1 LTQLTTI
8 SRGLRVTCPS
18 VRCWPTAAEFL
29 GDVSHARHLR
39 RGVTLFLARLRR
51 DDTLAQFMR
60 FVLVGGASTAVYG
73 LLYIGLGGLGYLPAH
88 LSATVVSTI
97 LANELHRRLTF
108 RADDRVHWIN
118 AQVEAGGVALVG
130 LLATSAALGWLN
142 TSAGAVHV
150 ILQITVV
157 AAVTATIGLMRFV
170 ALRWIFRPTGL
181 PAAR

>member
-1 LTQLTTI
+1 LTPLATI
-8 SRGLRVTCPS
+8 SRGPRVTCPS
-18 VRCWPTAAEFL
+18 VRCWPNAADFL

-39 RGVTLFLARLRR
+39 RGVTLFLARVQR
-51 DDTLAQFMR
+51 DDPLAQFMR
-60 FVLVGGASTAVYG
+60 FVLVGSASTAVYG

-88 LSATVVSTI
+88 LVATVVSTV

-108 RADDRVHWIN
+108 RADDRVRWIN
-118 AQVEAGGVALVG
+118 AQVEAGGVALIG

-142 TSAGAVHV
+142 TSVGTEHV
-150 ILQITVV
+150 ILQVTVV
-157 AAVTATIGLMRFV
+157 ASVTAAIGLMRFV

>member
-1 LTQLTTI
+1 LTLLTTI
-8 SRGLRVTCPS
+8 SRGPRVTCPS
-18 VRCWPTAAEFL
+18 VRYWPTAAEFL

-39 RGVTLFLARLRR
+39 RAVTLVLARLRR

-60 FVLVGGASTAVYG
+60 FVLVGGATTAVYG

-88 LSATVVSTI
+88 LAATVVSTI

-108 RADDRVHWIN
+108 RAEDRVHWVN
-118 AQVEAGGVALVG
+118 AQLEAGGVALVG

-142 TSAGAVHV
+142 TSAGAAHV
-150 ILQITVV
+150 ILQITIV
-157 AAVTATIGLMRFV
+157 AAVTAAIGLMRFV